1 MKQKL
6 RVMKTPLPSAID
18 ELPHDTEKV
27 DPPSLTDKQ
36 ILIEEKIDNY
46 AITNLPHEIIEMILV
61 DAVNS
66 SNNSTET
73 YNILSQTCSRFNMLK
88 RKKTCTSHMKF
99 SDSVFDSFRRFYD
112 KIKVSL

>member
-1 MKQKL
+1 MKPYFDLVETKI
-6 RVMKTPLPSAID
+6 TCDENPLTSAID
-18 ELPHDTEKV
+18 ELPHDTEKG

-88 RKKTCTSHMKF
+88 TKKNVHFSHEI
-99 SDSVFDSFRRFYD
+99 FR
-112 KIKVSL
+112 